1 MSCYFRHMNDIF
13 AEAGVEV
20 TKENRKDLD
29 RKVHE
34 IVGVPYK
41 DCPAAGRAVKAMMA
55 DDAGR
60 RELVA
65 RLKS

>member
-1 MSCYFRHMNDIF
+1 MSCYFRHMNEIF
-13 AEAGVEV
+13 DAAGIEV

-34 IVGVPYK
+34 IVSVPFK
-41 DCPAAGRAVKAMMA
+41 DCPATGRAVKAMMA
-55 DDAGR
+55 DEAGR

-65 RLKS
+65 RLKA